1 MGPEGLLAWLRGELR
16 RKRVGSSR
24 LMGFMDN
31 DRSGTATF
39 NEFSGGLTAAN
50 FALKRDE
57 YMRLFKAVDF
67 NGDRSVSIEELRE
80 HLYGANS
87 SRVINAD
94 STYLK
99 NRTYST
105 RT

>member
-1 MGPEGLLAWLRGELR
+1 MSL
-16 RKRVGSSR
+16 
-24 LMGFMDN
+24 MDN

-67 NGDRSVSIEELRE
+67 NGDRSLSIEELRE
-80 HLYGANS
+80 HLYGAS
-87 SRVINAD
+87 SNRVTNAD
-94 STYLK
+94 STF
-99 NRTYST
+99 
-105 RT
+105 